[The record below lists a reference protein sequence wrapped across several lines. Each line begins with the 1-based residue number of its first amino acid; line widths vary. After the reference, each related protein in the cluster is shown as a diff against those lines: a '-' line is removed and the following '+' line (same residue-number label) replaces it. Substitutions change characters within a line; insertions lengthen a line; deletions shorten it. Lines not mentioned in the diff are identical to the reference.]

1 MFKKFLTRK
10 LIEAKMKDV
19 PAEQREQ
26 ILTLVEKNPELF
38 KKIGKEIEDR
48 KKLGQ
53 DEMAAS
59 MAVMKKYQGQLRNM
73 LGK

>member
-1 MFKKFLTRK
+1 
-10 LIEAKMKDV
+10 MKDV
-19 PAEQREQ
+19 PAEQRDQ
-26 ILTLVEKNPELF
+26 IIALVEKNPELF

-59 MAVMKKYQGQLRNM
+59 MAVMKKYQSQLRHM